1 MVTYG
6 LTKDFV
12 FQNAVD
18 FLESKEAVD
27 AEVYRRLEKKERDRA
42 FTVSGY
48 TSGEILNTFLKEL
61 ADAVEEGATME
72 TFRERMNTFLA
83 DNGYEAVNPFH
94 ADVIFRTNVQTA
106 YMAGHYESMQ
116 EAKTFR
122 PYWQYKTA
130 GDGKVRDSHLAMA
143 DRVYAADDP
152 IWNIWY
158 PPNGFRC
165 RCTVVSLTKSQ
176 LIKRGLTVQKAPPR
190 DIKTG
195 KQMAM
200 PDKGFSN
207 NPAMTPW
214 HPDLSDFDETLRGLI
229 KEKQAKGREI

>member
-27 AEVYRRLEKKERDRA
+27 ADVYRRLEKKERDRA

-116 EAKTFR
+116 EAKAFR

-143 DRVYAADDP
+143 DRVYAADDH
-152 IWNIWY
+152 
-158 PPNGFRC
+158 GFCSGRHGCGLCHSGRRC
-165 RCTVVSLTKSQ
+165 GAVRPC
-176 LIKRGLTVQKAPPR
+176 RR
-190 DIKTG
+190 Y
-195 KQMAM
+195 
-200 PDKGFSN
+200 
-207 NPAMTPW
+207 
-214 HPDLSDFDETLRGLI
+214 DLYAVHFC
-229 KEKQAKGREI
+229 

>member
-6 LTKDFV
+6 LTKDFT

-18 FLESKEAVD
+18 FLESREAVD
-27 AEVYRRLEKKERDRA
+27 AQTYKILEKRARDRA

-48 TSGEILNTFLKEL
+48 TSGEVLNTFLRVL
-61 ADAVEEGATME
+61 ADAVEEGTTME
-72 TFRERMNTFLA
+72 AFRKQMNTFLT
-83 DNGYEAVNPFH
+83 DNGYEGINPFH

-106 YMAGHYESMQ
+106 YMAGHYESMM
-116 EAKTFR
+116 EAKAFR

-130 GDGKVRDSHLAMA
+130 GDGAVRESHAAMA

-152 IWNIWY
+152 IWNVWY

-165 RCTVVSLTKSQ
+165 RCTVVSLSETQVK
-176 LIKRGLTVQKAPPR
+176 KRGLMVSKTPPM

-195 KQMAM
+195 KHMAM

-207 NPAMTPW
+207 NPATTPW
-214 HPDLSDFDETLRGLI
+214 HPDLSGFDETLKGLI
-229 KEKQAKGREI
+229 KEKTGAGRQV

>member
-6 LTKDFV
+6 LSKDFV

-27 AEVYRRLEKKERDRA
+27 AKIYKQLAKRERDRA

-48 TSGEILNTFLKEL
+48 TSGEILNAFLKGL
-61 ADAVEEGATME
+61 ADAVESGSTME
-72 TFRERMNTFLA
+72 SFRERMSTFLA
-83 DNGYEAVNPFH
+83 DYGYDSITPFH

-106 YMAGHYESMQ
+106 YMAGHYESMR
-116 EAKTFR
+116 EAAAFR

-130 GDGKVRDSHLAMA
+130 GDGAVRESHAAMA
-143 DRVYAADDP
+143 DRVYSADDP

-158 PPNGFRC
+158 PPNGYRC
-165 RCTVVSLTKSQ
+165 RCTVISLSRAQVK
-176 LIKRGLTVQKAPPR
+176 KRGLSVQKAPPV

-195 KQMAM
+195 RQLAM
-200 PDKGFSN
+200 PDKGFSG
-207 NPAMTPW
+207 NPATTSW
-214 HPDLSDFDETLRGLI
+214 HPDLSDYNKTLRGLI
-229 KEKQAKGREI
+229 KEKLTKGREI